1 MLAKEFIRGASIK
14 HNVEYIS
21 LKDINLKF
29 CLGCLLCQKTGKC
42 VINDDVK
49 QYLEKISNADIL
61 VFATPIY
68 YYCMSGQLKTFL
80 DRLNPLYIKH
90 NNFKEIYLLATCAD
104 NSESAIDKTIVALN
118 GWIECFDGAE
128 LKGTLLATSVTE
140 PNTLTEE
147 SKNKAY
153 SLGASI

>member
-1 MLAKEFIRGASIK
+1 MKNVVVISSSLRNGSNSEMLAKEFIRGASIK

-42 VINDDVK
+42 VINDDIR
-49 QYLEKISNADIL
+49 QYLEKISNADVL

-80 DRLNPLYIKH
+80 ERLNPY
-90 NNFKEIYLLATCAD
+90 A
-104 NSESAIDKTIVALN
+104 
-118 GWIECFDGAE
+118 
-128 LKGTLLATSVTE
+128 
-140 PNTLTEE
+140 
-147 SKNKAY
+147 
-153 SLGASI
+153 